1 MTDEQRWD
9 RLERIARL
17 LAQPDLRRERESRKQ
32 LEKLRALAEKHRKDD
47 ERLANL
53 KKAQKGPDHLDKLKA
68 LVEKHRKDDERLAN
82 LKKIQKRRESLD
94 TDNS

>member
-17 LAQPDLRRERESRKQ
+17 LAQPDLRRERESREQ
-32 LEKLRALAEKHRKDD
+32 LAKLKALVEKHRKED
-47 ERLANL
+47 EVLA
-53 KKAQKGPDHLDKLKA
+53 KSEKAQKGPDNLDKLKA

-82 LKKIQKRRESLD
+82 LKKAQKPPKPLD
-94 TDNS
+94 PDNS

>member
-17 LAQPDLRRERESRKQ
+17 LAQPDLRRQRESREQLAKLKALVEKQ
-32 LEKLRALAEKHRKDD
+32 RKDD

-53 KKAQKGPDHLDKLKA
+53 QKAQEQPDHLDKLRS
-68 LVEKHRKDDERLAN
+68 LVDKQRKNDELFAN
-82 LKKIQKRRESLD
+82 LKKAKKRLEPAD